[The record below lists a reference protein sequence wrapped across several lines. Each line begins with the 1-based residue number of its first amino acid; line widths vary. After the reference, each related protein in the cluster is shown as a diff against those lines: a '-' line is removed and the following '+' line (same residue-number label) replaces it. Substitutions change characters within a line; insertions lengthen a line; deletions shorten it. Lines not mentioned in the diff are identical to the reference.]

1 MGSEL
6 YKYKTSFRFEG
17 RRVYV
22 YADTLIELGERKA
35 QKLEELK
42 HGRNVVS
49 GDMTLRQWA
58 EKCVDTYKTNQNPVT
73 RKKFIQRMNGSILN
87 EIGNM
92 TLKRVKPLHCQRVL
106 NLQAGK
112 SPTQINEVC
121 NTLKFLFSHAYTNHL
136 IATDPTTDLVKPKAK
151 KREHRRAL
159 TAVERKYFIQVGK
172 TDRRYYLY
180 LLMIFCGCRPSEA
193 AECMGRDLMQK
204 NGVKFLHIRGTKTAN
219 ADRNVPIPAELW
231 ELVKETRPYDYIACT
246 QTGGKIDERARRRIW
261 KSYCRQ
267 INLAMGCK
275 VYRNE
280 LIPPF
285 PLAPDLVPY
294 CLRHE
299 YCTDLAR
306 NGVDIRIA
314 QKLMGHSDIKLTANI
329 YTNLNHDDLASIAAQ
344 IPGCGSPRKAASTEE
359 AL

>member
-1 MGSEL
+1 MPA
-6 YKYKTSFRFEG
+6 KYKFTTTFTYDGKRYKI
-17 RRVYV
+17 R
-22 YADTLIELGERKA
+22 ADSLLELGEKKA
-35 QKLEELK
+35 KKLEELK

-49 GDMTLRQWA
+49 GDMRLCEWSM
-58 EKCVDTYKTNQNPVT
+58 KCVETYKTNQNPTT
-73 RKKFIQRMNGSILN
+73 RKKFVQRMKSTILS
-87 EIGNM
+87 ELGDM
-92 TLKRVKPLHCQRVL
+92 TLKKIRPIHCQRVL
-106 NLQAGK
+106 NQQSGK
-112 SPTQINEVC
+112 SPTQVNEVY

-136 IATDPTTDLVKPKAK
+136 IKTDPTADLVKPHAK
-151 KREHRRAL
+151 RREHRRAL
-159 TAVERKYFIQVGK
+159 TSTEREYFIQVGK

-193 AECMGRDLMQK
+193 SECQGRDLLQK
-204 NGVKFLHIRGTKTAN
+204 NGIHFLHIRGTKTAN
-219 ADRNVPIPAELW
+219 ADRNVPVPLELW
-231 ELVKETRPYDYIACT
+231 ELIKNTKPYEYIACT
-246 QTGGKIDERARRRIW
+246 RTGGKIDERARRRVW
-261 KSYCRQ
+261 KSYCRN
-267 INLAMGCK
+267 INIAMGCK

-329 YTNLNHDDLASIAAQ
+329 YTNLNHDDLAEIAEL
-344 IPGCGSPRKAASTEE
+344 IPGCGSSLGSAKTEDVK
-359 AL
+359 